1 MDSPYFLHTQLDLLG
16 SSGYLWYTQISMLAL
31 KKMHDTKNK
40 NLLVTITFQG
50 NFHQR
55 ETNDLRS
62 ICFAPIHKIFDWG
75 LLLP

>member
-1 MDSPYFLHTQLDLLG
+1 
-16 SSGYLWYTQISMLAL
+16 MLAL

-55 ETNDLRS
+55 ETNDIVKLAINLLCSNTQDFWLGPALTIIDLARL
-62 ICFAPIHKIFDWG
+62 IIFLD
-75 LLLP
+75 LH